1 MSLLPNG
8 IAIKSVENI
17 KRAALDAVFA
27 TMPSGVYFGTVLS
40 SSPLKIS
47 VEQKMTLTDKQL
59 VLSSLVQDFTVSM
72 TVDHKTEDKAGGS
85 GDASFASHKHQIQG
99 TKEITINNALKAGE
113 KVILLREQG
122 GQKYIVLDR
131 IG

>member
-1 MSLLPNG
+1 MPNN
-8 IAIKSVENI
+8 IAAKSVENI
-17 KRAALDAVFA
+17 KKAALDAVYA
-27 TMPSGVYFGTVLS
+27 SNPSGIYFGTVIS
-40 SSPLKIS
+40 PSPLKIS
-47 VEQKMTLTDKQL
+47 VEQKMTLTEKQL
-59 VLSSLVQDFTVSM
+59 VLTRNVTNFKTTETMVW
-72 TVDHKTEDKAGGS
+72 KTENKSGGS
-85 GDASFASHKHQIQG
+85 GDSSFASHNHQIQG